1 MLRAFRHAYGP
12 DPARL
17 PGVIA
22 DHRALLGC
30 FAENDADGAAAIAA
44 GHAAKARNDLIRAIA
59 AGQAP
64 RPLNTEP

>member
-1 MLRAFRHAYGP
+1 MLRAFRRVYGF

-30 FAENDADGAAAIAA
+30 FGAGDTDGAAAIAA
-44 GHAAKARNDLIRAIA
+44 GHAAKARNDLMRAIDA
-59 AGQAP
+59 ARTGRAARQI
-64 RPLNTEP
+64 